1 MITDKKKYL
10 NLFKKAT
17 HEKAIGE
24 ATPVYLQCPSA
35 AKEIKKDY
43 PDSKIIISIRNPID
57 KAHSSYF
64 SYKFMNLDNRS
75 FSEKIDF
82 YEKKSLDDEF
92 DLFNFIEDGYFSKH
106 IKRFQK
112 VFPPEKIKI
121 IFFEDYIKN
130 VPTHINSIINFLE
143 PLKVIVRS
151 LPGVSELAQGKVKID
166 SLLQINLIDLLG
178 RKPTEPNTELLKIKI
193 RDKYVLVTGAG
204 GSIGSELCR
213 QIVILRPKKL
223 ILFEINEFSLYQ
235 VELELRKIN
244 LQGIEIV
251 PIMGSIRDRK
261 RLEIIFN
268 HYMIQTIYHAAAYKH
283 VPLMENNIEDAVTNN
298 IQGTYNLVK
307 IAKSLN
313 IDSFINVSSD
323 KSVNPT
329 NINTP
334 RIEITKINSTK
345 ENPFL
350 KFCLFAIS
358 ILLFYKFNLIS
369 FIPILLLLVALN

>member
-1 MITDKKKYL
+1 MNPNFFIVGGAKCATTNISYYLNDHPDIFIPELNEPYYYCKFDVPKFFKRSSMITDKKRYL

-143 PLKVIVRS
+143 IEKPITLTTKPKNSFRVPKNQLSKYLLNNKTFRNISTKLIPTVTRDKIGERFFVKQSTKPSMSDQDRERLK
-151 LPGVSELAQGKVKID
+151 KIFVNEYTD
-166 SLLQINLIDLLG
+166 LKNLLG
-178 RKPTEPNTELLKIKI
+178 
-193 RDKYVLVTGAG
+193 
-204 GSIGSELCR
+204 
-213 QIVILRPKKL
+213 
-223 ILFEINEFSLYQ
+223 
-235 VELELRKIN
+235 VELPWKDY
-244 LQGIEIV
+244 Q
-251 PIMGSIRDRK
+251 
-261 RLEIIFN
+261 
-268 HYMIQTIYHAAAYKH
+268 
-283 VPLMENNIEDAVTNN
+283 
-298 IQGTYNLVK
+298 
-307 IAKSLN
+307 
-313 IDSFINVSSD
+313 
-323 KSVNPT
+323 
-329 NINTP
+329 
-334 RIEITKINSTK
+334 
-345 ENPFL
+345 
-350 KFCLFAIS
+350 
-358 ILLFYKFNLIS
+358 
-369 FIPILLLLVALN
+369 